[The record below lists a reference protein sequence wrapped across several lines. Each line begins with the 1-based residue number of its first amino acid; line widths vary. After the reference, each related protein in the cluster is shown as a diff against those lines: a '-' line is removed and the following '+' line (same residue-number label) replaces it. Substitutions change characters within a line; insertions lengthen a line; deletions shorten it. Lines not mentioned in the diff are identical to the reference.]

1 MSLIEALILGLVQGF
16 TEFLP
21 ISSSSHLQF
30 TRWLLDL
37 PGGGS
42 KYFDLVCHAGTVCAA
57 MIYLRTSILDLFK
70 NPQRLAIFSLSLI
83 PLVPVYFL
91 AKDLRASLD
100 HPYYIGFGLL
110 ITSALLGLSYLLRIQ
125 TRDIKDLKWQD
136 MLWIGF
142 MQTLAFI
149 PGISRSGSTIAAARV
164 RGLPWIEAARFSF
177 ILSIPTIL
185 GGQCLETI
193 KLFQQKDPVTL
204 LPCSCYF
211 IGFISAFFFG
221 LLSIHWVFRIYQS
234 ARAVPLLACYCALT
248 GLLALGLFHA

>member
-30 TRWLLDL
+30 ARLLLDL
-37 PGGGS
+37 PEKET
-42 KYFDLVCHAGTVCAA
+42 KYFDLICHAGTVCSV
-57 MIYLRTSILDLFK
+57 MIYLRASILALLK
-70 NPQRLAIFSLSLI
+70 NPQRLAVFSLSLI

-91 AKDLRASLD
+91 AKELRASLE
-100 HPYYIGFGLL
+100 HPYYMGFGLL
-110 ITSALLGLSYLLRIQ
+110 ITSALLGLSYLLSTQ
-125 TRDIKDLKWQD
+125 TRDIKDIKWQD

-149 PGISRSGSTIAAARV
+149 PGISRSGSTIAAARL

-193 KLFQQKDPVTL
+193 KLFQQKDPVAL
-204 LPCSCYF
+204 LPWDCYF

-234 ARAVPLLACYCALT
+234 ARAVPLLACYCAAI
-248 GLLALGLFHA
+248 GLLALSLFHA